1 MSEHD
6 LPARDD
12 RGKTVSRRRFLYL
25 TGATGLVLAI
35 AKSGGTT
42 PGAVTADIALSA
54 AATRTLHLRR
64 REDSL
69 NLRIDLFNADL
80 AQTSTGAELR
90 KVGAGSAFMVVHF
103 PPQAVLERTL
113 TTALGT
119 GDLPL
124 PTRVAGPSRLAFDIT
139 AALPMATTVDALL
152 AWTAFTPRLAAT
164 ATTSQ
169 TASALVAPIDTETA
183 LELPWRVL
191 LSPNE
196 NEGWKHSVAP
206 VTRNEWTELW
216 HTRLGAKDGSAV
228 EDGPQARAMRAIWLA
243 DPQMASWVRNPA
255 SVPTTEDIA
264 PVLTP
269 KQRFSIVRLSTDP
282 TLRTGLDPS
291 LPKPVEV
298 SGLTLSSLGA
308 SFEAEGTWSYPSSST
323 LQLKSWQ
330 HRATLG
336 RDHEVRTENAGY
348 LFPYGHRASL
358 VDVAERRIARRP
370 NPDGT
375 PGPWYA
381 YLRRTQYLVVQQRT
395 VTYWG
400 DEALERDGRE
410 LPFTAI
416 RVLTRRTPELAAA
429 QDFVSSTKPPGTY
442 DSFVPKA
449 SSASTTPFLFRL
461 RGIDHEGGEVDFT
474 APVVFVPEATVV
486 SGSSGTLLGQ
496 IRDKY
501 NTGATA
507 DPVAVRTA
515 DTGGRK
521 IALADRGTHPEGST
535 TSIVD
540 RIMFDSAI
548 LSTTAGRAPFQPRM
562 ERAVLRLPEVS
573 AVTGTT
579 LPATAFEFAESY
591 LGDGINGPKNGGGVF
606 LALHSSAPP
615 TPLAV
620 APVNTGGLVTPSGN
634 IQSISAPKGP
644 VTLRPID
651 VAANLYDP
659 AQMFGDGDKARF
671 LGGIPLKD
679 LLAGPDGEPP
689 TANPEAAPKM
699 GHRRVPEL
707 GIDEWSMYWTPK
719 VKAAMGF
726 EPKEGNPYPLMLSS
740 VYCSPYK
747 GDAESSTRVNA
758 EMRDFTLHLLG
769 KDGPSHWISLEF
781 GYLRYASASGMK
793 TNVDCNL
800 RKVDFRKALEWVQ
813 DIAEKFSFLGGKL
826 EITASSTGIR
836 AGLRFQLP
844 EIPLGPMAISE
855 AAIHAAVELPFD
867 GSPVRLN
874 FALNSRERPFQL
886 RIFGF
891 NGGGYVG
898 VALGAD
904 GMEKLEIGFV
914 FGAGLSL
921 DVGIASGVVE
931 VAGGICYLLEKVEVV
946 ENGTEVVRQQVGLV
960 AFLRIRGALKLFG
973 ICTMS
978 VEFYMGLTYLE
989 KADRSSV
996 LFGEAY
1002 VTVSF
1007 ECFFV
1012 SETHTFRTQREF
1024 AKTPPPSASRSASGD
1039 RLALAATPTMPAHP
1053 FGAAFTQQDW
1063 AGYCAAFAPVG
1074 A

>member
-1 MSEHD
+1 MSEND
-6 LPARDD
+6 LPPRDD
-12 RGKTVSRRRFLYL
+12 VDKTVDKTVSRRRFLYL
-25 TGATGLVLAI
+25 TGAGGLVLAV
-35 AKSGGTT
+35 ARSGGPS
-42 PGAVTADIALSA
+42 PGEAAGADIALTA
-54 AATRTLHLRR
+54 TATRTLHLRR
-64 REDSL
+64 REDGL

-80 AQTSTGAELR
+80 VGTSTGSELR
-90 KVGAGSAFMVVHF
+90 KVGTGSAFMVVHF
-103 PPQAVLERTL
+103 PPQAVLEQTL
-113 TTALGT
+113 STALGT

-139 AALPMATTVDALL
+139 AALPVAATVDALL
-152 AWTAFTPRLAAT
+152 AWSAFAPRLTAT
-164 ATTSQ
+164 ATSTQ
-169 TASALVAPIDTETA
+169 TASALVAPLDTETA

-191 LSPNE
+191 LSPDE
-196 NEGWKHSVAP
+196 NGGWKHSAAP
-206 VTRNEWTELW
+206 VTRGEWTELW
-216 HTRLGAKDGSAV
+216 HTRLGTRNGSAV
-228 EDGPQARAMRAIWLA
+228 EDGPRARPMRAIWLA

-255 SVPTTEDIA
+255 SVPDTEDLA

-269 KQRFSIVRLSTDP
+269 RQRFSIVRLSADP

-298 SGLTLSSLGA
+298 SGLTLSGLGA
-308 SFEAEGTWSYPSSST
+308 SFEAEGTWNYPSHPT
-323 LQLKSWQ
+323 LQLTGWQ
-330 HRATLG
+330 HRAALG

-358 VDVAERRIARRP
+358 VQVAERRIARRP

-381 YLRRTQYLVVQQRT
+381 YLRRTQYVVVQQRT
-395 VTYWG
+395 VTYWR
-400 DEALERDGRE
+400 DDALARKGRE

-416 RVLTRRTPELAAA
+416 RVLTRRTPELATP
-429 QDFVSSTKPPGTY
+429 QDFANPSRPAGTY

-449 SSASTTPFLFRL
+449 SSASTTPFTFRL

-474 APVVFVPEATVV
+474 VPVVFVPARTATP
-486 SGSSGTLLGQ
+486 GTPLDDV
-496 IRDKY
+496 RTKF
-501 NTGATA
+501 NTGTTP
-507 DPVAVRTA
+507 DQIAVRTV

-535 TSIVD
+535 SANVD
-540 RIMFDSAI
+540 RIVFNAGT
-548 LSTTAGRAPFQPRM
+548 LSTTAGRVPFHPRL

-573 AVTGTT
+573 AVTGGTV
-579 LPATAFEFAESY
+579 PATAFEFAEPY
-591 LGDGINGPKNGGGVF
+591 LSGGIGGENVGAVY

-615 TPLAV
+615 PPLAV
-620 APVNTGGLVTPSGN
+620 SPANTGGLATPGGA
-634 IQSISAPKGP
+634 IQAISAPKGP
-644 VTLRPID
+644 VTVRPID
-651 VAANLYDP
+651 VARNLYDP
-659 AQMFGDGDKARF
+659 AQMFGDGGKARF
-671 LGGIPLKD
+671 LGGVPLKD
-679 LLAGPDGEPP
+679 LLAGPENGLP
-689 TANPEAAPKM
+689 NPEAAPKM
-699 GHRRVPEL
+699 GHRRIPEL
-707 GIDEWSMYWTPK
+707 GVDEWSMYWTPK

-726 EPKEGNPYPLMLSS
+726 EPGTPYPLLLST
-740 VYCSPYK
+740 VYSSPYK
-747 GDAESSTRVNA
+747 GDAEAGYRVNA
-758 EMRDFTLHLLG
+758 ELRDFTLHLLG
-769 KDGPSHWISLEF
+769 QGGPYHWISLRF

-793 TNVDCNL
+793 TNVDCDL
-800 RKVDFRKALEWVQ
+800 REVDFQKALKWVQ

-826 EITASSTGIR
+826 EITASTTGVK

-855 AAIHAAVELPFD
+855 VALHAGLEIPFD

-891 NGGGYVG
+891 SGGGYVG
-898 VALGAD
+898 LALGAD
-904 GMEKLEIGFV
+904 GMERLEIGFV
-914 FGAGLSL
+914 FGAGLAL
-921 DVGIASGVVE
+921 DVGIASGIVE
-931 VAGGICYLLEKVEVV
+931 VAGGICYMLEKVKVV

-973 ICTMS
+973 ICTVS
-978 VEFYMGLTYLE
+978 VEFYMALTYLE
-989 KADRSSV
+989 KTDGSTV

-1012 SETHTFRTQREF
+1012 SETHTFRTRREF
-1024 AKTPPPSASRSASGD
+1024 AKTPPPSASRSGD
-1039 RLALAATPTMPAHP
+1039 RLALAAAPPTPAQP

-1063 AGYCAAFAPVG
+1063 AGYTAAFAPVG